1 MPSSANITAG
11 LAEVTLVG
19 VGAMTG
25 VASTTASPV
34 SSTSYGTVSYDN
46 ADSLTQVGYAMQTQ
60 NGDCTMDLTTG
71 NTTQSWRYTTS
82 LGTNCNGSLA
92 LAGPGQSTPAYVASY
107 DQLVSS
113 LSPAAWWKLSDAS
126 GSTTAVDSSGNGY
139 TGTVNGGVTL
149 GQTGPITGTPSD
161 TAALFDGSAGSSIT
175 STASGSLAPFQN
187 HDSTVVGWINPSNMG
202 NNMWFS
208 TGPAGLD
215 GQLELWDN
223 WNSGSPV
230 VSASVYGDYGTPA
243 TVIPASGWS
252 MVAVT
257 YTAATKVL
265 TISANGGATQSGGI
279 ANSLNVPNGSMVVI
293 GARGDNAGRWFP
305 GDISQ
310 VAVFPTVLTTTQ
322 IASLY
327 AAGR

>member
-1 MPSSANITAG
+1 
-11 LAEVTLVG
+11 
-19 VGAMTG
+19 
-25 VASTTASPV
+25 
-34 SSTSYGTVSYDN
+34 
-46 ADSLTQVGYAMQTQ
+46 
-60 NGDCTMDLTTG
+60 
-71 NTTQSWRYTTS
+71 
-82 LGTNCNGSLA
+82 
-92 LAGPGQSTPAYVASY
+92 
-107 DQLVSS
+107 
-113 LSPAAWWKLSDAS
+113 
-126 GSTTAVDSSGNGY
+126 
-139 TGTVNGGVTL
+139 
-149 GQTGPITGTPSD
+149 
-161 TAALFDGSAGSSIT
+161 
-175 STASGSLAPFQN
+175 
-187 HDSTVVGWINPSNMG
+187 MG